1 MIRLRVMCLFL
12 QCDQMGIMA
21 VVIKLLPSFLCWT
34 NYDANGSDHDVVTI
48 ETVVIVMTVLRRFE
62 NGGISDGCGDVDD
75 DKRCYGNYDDDD
87 DDDDDADNKLK
98 NCRQ

>member
-62 NGGISDGCGDVDD
+62 NGGVNDDCCDVDD
-75 DKRCYGNYDDDD
+75 KRRCGGDDDD
-87 DDDDDADNKLK
+87 DNKLK
-98 NCRQ
+98 NYRQ